1 MLCVSSFQKIA
12 CLLLFW
18 EINGGEMVLNDYGE
32 IAEKLWLEIPSHFE
46 DMKLDEYITMPN
58 HVHVLLLLSI
68 VMKNR

>member
-1 MLCVSSFQKIA
+1 M
-12 CLLLFW
+12 LFW